1 MPDVP
6 KIKSTNPK
14 DHLHSKLVEQFTAM
28 SLLDINSLYRAA
40 HYLKIRSMKRSIAAF
55 LACRVYISTK
65 DSYRLRISELAVS
78 KEISV

>member
-1 MPDVP
+1 
-6 KIKSTNPK
+6 
-14 DHLHSKLVEQFTAM
+14 M